1 MRFFDPCFWVDTIG
15 PKITRQKTYE
25 SLLWRRRESF
35 GNAFMSDSSIL
46 YPISLYSNL
55 HSSEFLDRP
64 NRRGIYHFT
73 PILSEQISNP
83 AMFLLWYRDRS
94 NSTEQFGDE
103 LFWSSK
109 PRRKYRAKN
118 CRLKFLINAFME
130 DMNPKCNAMIFRMI
144 FSVPLSWAETFELK
158 YTAEKTWWSLLW

>member
-1 MRFFDPCFWVDTIG
+1 
-15 PKITRQKTYE
+15 
-25 SLLWRRRESF
+25 
-35 GNAFMSDSSIL
+35 MSDSSIL

-118 CRLKFLINAFME
+118 WRLKFLINAFME

-144 FSVPLSWAETFELK
+144 FFSIPILSRNFRVEIYRRKNLMIPFMVGMENVTQQFKEKNTMFWVESIGVKDPLGKA
-158 YTAEKTWWSLLW
+158 SLLWWI